1 MKKEISIEKFRAT
14 LPFDFGDMELLKKVF
29 IHQSFLNERA
39 GMRLVD
45 RESNE
50 RLEFLGDAVLQ
61 NAISHLLYVRNPGVP
76 EGELTRLRSRLV
88 NRTTL
93 AKLAKTISLDEYLL
107 LGKGEQDGGG
117 RENKTILA
125 GVFEALLAAV
135 YLEKGFAAAFSYIEG
150 LFSPLMDSAHTEPGH
165 FDYKPMLQE
174 LAQRLFKEAPTYML
188 VKEEGLA
195 HSKVFEV
202 EALVA
207 GRVVGKGTAT
217 KKKEAEQIAAHD
229 GLERLRSEGANAVKR
244 GKDRTKDVK

>member
-1 MKKEISIEKFRAT
+1 MKKEILIGEFKAS
-14 LPFDFGDMELLKKVF
+14 LPFEFKDMELLKKVF

-39 GMRLVD
+39 GMRLAD

-61 NAISHLLYVRNPGVP
+61 NAISHLLYMRNPGVP

-125 GVFEALLAAV
+125 GVLEALLAAV
-135 YLEKGFAAAFSYIEG
+135 YLEKGFTTALSYIEG
-150 LFSPLMDSAHTEPGH
+150 LFSPLMDSAHIEPGH
-165 FDYKPMLQE
+165 FDFKPMLQE
-174 LAQRLFKEAPTYML
+174 LAQKLFKEAPSYRL
-188 VKEEGLA
+188 VKEEGPA
-195 HSKVFEV
+195 HSRVFEV
-202 EALVA
+202 EALIA

-229 GLERLRSEGANAVKR
+229 ALEKLESERAVR
-244 GKDRTKDVK
+244 GKDSAKDVW

>member
-1 MKKEISIEKFRAT
+1 MKKEISIEEFKAS
-14 LPFDFGDMELLKKVF
+14 LPFAFEDMELLKKVF

-39 GMRLVD
+39 GMRLHV

-61 NAISHLLYVRNPGVP
+61 NAISHLLYIRNPGTP

-93 AKLAKTISLDEYLL
+93 AKLARSISLDEYLL

-135 YLEKGFAAAFSYIEG
+135 YLEKGFTTALAYIDG
-150 LFSPLMDSAHTEPGH
+150 LFSPLMESAHTEPGH

-174 LAQRLFKEAPTYML
+174 LAQRLFKEGPSYRL
-188 VKEEGLA
+188 VREEGLA

-202 EALVA
+202 EALIA
-207 GRVVGKGTAT
+207 GRVVGTGSAT

-229 GLERLRSEGANAVKR
+229 ALERLKTENAGRVER
-244 GKDRTKDVK
+244 GKGGKEDVK